1 MNRRDFERLVARA
14 IDRIPRQFVEQVRNL
29 VFLVENWADAETL
42 AEVGF
47 DDPRDLL
54 GYYRGIPLPERT
66 HDYSGG
72 LPDEIILYH
81 LAIEAYVVDTGE
93 PLMKVIRETL
103 MHEIAHYFG
112 FSEEQMDAIEALWLE
127 NPDNLESLAST

>member
-14 IDRIPRQFVEQVRNL
+14 IDRIPRPFLDRISNL
-29 VFLVENWADAETL
+29 VFRVEDWADAETL
-42 AEVGF
+42 DEVGF
-47 DDPRDLL
+47 DDPRELL
-54 GYYRGIPLPERT
+54 GYYRGVALPDRS

-81 LAIEAYVVDTGE
+81 LAIEDYVADTGE

-103 MHEIAHYFG
+103 LHEVAHYFG
-112 FSEEQMDAIEALWLE
+112 FSEEEMDEIEELWWRG
-127 NPDNLESLAST
+127 ESP